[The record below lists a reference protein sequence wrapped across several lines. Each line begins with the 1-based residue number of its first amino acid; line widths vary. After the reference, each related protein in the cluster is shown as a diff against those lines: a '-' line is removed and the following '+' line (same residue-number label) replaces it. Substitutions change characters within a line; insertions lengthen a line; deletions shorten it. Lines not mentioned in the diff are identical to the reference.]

1 MESFILKNIYFEPWV
16 VEKVTASLNP
26 CFALNPS
33 EDQNSPVLEEGEVR
47 QPDVHKGK
55 GEVNF
60 ELHEQSRPVLLET
73 PCADAILQENHKS
86 PIGGTPSPSYA

>member
-1 MESFILKNIYFEPWV
+1 MEKA
-16 VEKVTASLNP
+16 TASSNP
-26 CFALNPS
+26 FVVLSPS

-47 QPDVHKGK
+47 QSDVHKGE

-73 PCADAILQENHKS
+73 PCAYAIL
-86 PIGGTPSPSYA
+86 